1 MDPSN
6 STSSNAS
13 TSSKGPFAYQTRL
26 LERTSSRSASSLS
39 RSNSQ
44 SSINNL
50 TNSTGST
57 VAPATTR
64 RWVPTHRVG
73 SSLDVVRGKFEELAR
88 ESGGGD
94 DTLISPASPVKDTYR
109 NRAPSTPSASSA
121 LVPSKPLDREPST
134 PVRSPVDIER
144 QRTPVYLKRRT
155 LPAPIIASP
164 LSPNVTGIPVEVDS
178 PLSSMPHRIHLPDAI
193 FNHSSSKHGS
203 TNPSPSGYS
212 RFQQTDVAEPHTSFL
227 TSSLPVDAQPDIKFS
242 TISQHGDELSLPLS
256 PRSSSPLIRR
266 RPVSVHGAYP
276 HSFPAKDIEPRLSST
291 SSIVRSTHSKSGT
304 KAPEIQQLGMELS
317 KPTSVMSPVPYRSS
331 YMSNKKSGEYSST
344 LGIGRH
350 KLGHHLPR
358 IASGDGDGSWEEKDQ
373 PSTLTP
379 DEEPV
384 RSDWQTRERRM
395 QADGNGETSTQ
406 KSSKPERSSASAP
419 VADAVMGLPNRIPLK
434 APTISPS
441 PLPSGRLSGGLWAD
455 KQRHLIQAY
464 EYLCH
469 VGEAQQ
475 WIEGC
480 LGEEL
485 EFGVVEMEEGLRNG
499 IVLAKLVRV
508 FRGDAAVRKI
518 YEVCIFTGW
527 CPIELTRK

>member
-1 MDPSN
+1 MDRSN

-50 TNSTGST
+50 INSTGST

-64 RWVPTHRVG
+64 RWVPSHRVG
-73 SSLDVVRGKFEELAR
+73 SSLDVVRGKFEDLAR

-94 DTLISPASPVKDTYR
+94 DSLISPASPVKDTYR
-109 NRAPSTPSASSA
+109 NRAPSTPTAPSA
-121 LVPSKPLDREPST
+121 LVPSKPLDREPPT
-134 PVRSPVDIER
+134 PVRSPVDVER
-144 QRTPVYLKRRT
+144 QRTPIYLKRRT

-193 FNHSSSKHGS
+193 FNRSSSTHGP
-203 TNPSPSGYS
+203 TSPSLSRHS
-212 RFQQTDVAEPHTSFL
+212 RFQQTDVADPHTSFL
-227 TSSLPVDAQPDIKFS
+227 TSSPPVDSQPDSKFS
-242 TISQHGDELSLPLS
+242 IILQHGDELPLPLS
-256 PRSSSPLIRR
+256 PRSSSPPTRR

-276 HSFPAKDIEPRLSST
+276 QSPAKDIEHRLSST
-291 SSIVRSTHSKSGT
+291 SSIVRSTHSKSGAMAT
-304 KAPEIQQLGMELS
+304 GIHQLRTELS

-344 LGIGRH
+344 LGIGHR

-358 IASGDGDGSWEEKDQ
+358 IASGDGDDSWGEKDQ

-379 DEEPV
+379 NEEPV
-384 RSDWQTRERRM
+384 RSDRQTRDGRM

-406 KSSKPERSSASAP
+406 KSSKPERSSPSAP
-419 VADAVMGLPNRIPLK
+419 IADAVMGLPNRIPLK
-434 APTISPS
+434 APTISLSPFPS
-441 PLPSGRLSGGLWAD
+441 ARLSGGLWAD

-518 YEVCIFTGW
+518 YEVCIFIG
-527 CPIELTRK
+527 

>member
-1 MDPSN
+1 MEPSN
-6 STSSNAS
+6 STSSSAS

-26 LERTSSRSASSLS
+26 LERTSSRGASSLS

-50 TNSTGST
+50 INSTGST
-57 VAPATTR
+57 VAPATAR

-88 ESGGGD
+88 ESGGD
-94 DTLISPASPVKDTYR
+94 DTLISPPSPVKDTYR
-109 NRAPSTPSASSA
+109 NRAPSTPSAPSA

-134 PVRSPVDIER
+134 PLRSPVDVER
-144 QRTPVYLKRRT
+144 QRTPIYLKRRT

-193 FNHSSSKHGS
+193 FNRSSSKHGL
-203 TNPSPSGYS
+203 TNPSLSGYS

-227 TSSLPVDAQPDIKFS
+227 TSSPPVDAQPDSKFS
-242 TISQHGDELSLPLS
+242 TILQHGDELPLPSS

-266 RPVSVHGAYP
+266 RPESVHGAYP
-276 HSFPAKDIEPRLSST
+276 YSFPAKDTEPPPSST
-291 SSIVRSTHSKSGT
+291 SSIVRSTHSKSGA
-304 KAPEIQQLGMELS
+304 KAPVIQQPGIELS
-317 KPTSVMSPVPYRSS
+317 KPTSVMSPVPYRSA

-344 LGIGRH
+344 LGIGHHR
-350 KLGHHLPR
+350 LGRHLPR
-358 IASGDGDGSWEEKDQ
+358 IASGDGDDLWEEKDQ
-373 PSTLTP
+373 PSTLTRN
-379 DEEPV
+379 EEPA
-384 RSDWQTRERRM
+384 RSDRQTREGQM
-395 QADGNGETSTQ
+395 QADGNGETSAQ
-406 KSSKPERSSASAP
+406 KSSKPERSSPSAP
-419 VADAVMGLPNRIPLK
+419 IADAVMGLPNRIPLK

-441 PLPSGRLSGGLWAD
+441 PLPSARGLWAD

-518 YEVCIFTGW
+518 YEVCISA
-527 CPIELTRK
+527 R